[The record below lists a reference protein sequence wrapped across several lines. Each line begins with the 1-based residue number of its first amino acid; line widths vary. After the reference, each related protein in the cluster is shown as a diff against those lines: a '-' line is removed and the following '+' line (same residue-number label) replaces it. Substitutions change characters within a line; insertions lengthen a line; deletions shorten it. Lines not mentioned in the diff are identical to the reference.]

1 MRDRQTDRKW
11 EGEREVGRQICR
23 VKVRERERRDRRTD
37 KLINSGK
44 DSDR

>member
-23 VKVRERERRDRRTD
+23 VKVREREREREKEKECESQRE
-37 KLINSGK
+37 
-44 DSDR
+44 